1 MTRLIRL
8 VAILLGISIQ
18 LFGVTVSTW
27 AQSPATGQTV
37 SVNGMEVY
45 YEIHGR
51 GDPLVLLHGF
61 TNTGAS
67 WTSVLDK
74 LASEY
79 RVILPDLRGHGRST
93 NPSSEF
99 THKQSA
105 LDVYALLNHLGVEEF
120 QAMGISTGGM
130 TLLHMATMQ
139 PSRVKGMVLIGA
151 ASYSPEENRAIMRSL
166 DPDGQPEE
174 EWARMRQL
182 HAYGDDQIRALWR
195 QFRDLGDNYDD
206 MNFTAPYLSTITAR
220 TLVVHG
226 DRDEYFPVSI
236 PVGEYDA
243 IPNSYLWIVPNGDH
257 VPIFGAMTEHFT
269 ATALAFLGGEWE
281 AP

>member
-1 MTRLIRL
+1 MTWLNRLIK
-8 VAILLGISIQ
+8 ILLAISI
-18 LFGVTVSTW
+18 FPPGSTAQ
-27 AQSPATGQTV
+27 AQSSTTGETV
-37 SVNGMEVY
+37 SVNGMEMFY
-45 YEIHGR
+45 DIQGQ

-61 TNTGAS
+61 SGNGAT
-67 WTSVLDK
+67 WTPVLDE
-74 LASEY
+74 LAKEY
-79 RVILPDLRGHGRST
+79 RLIVPDLRGHGRST
-93 NPSSEF
+93 NPSNEF

-105 LDVYALLNHLGVEEF
+105 LDVFALLNHLEIDEF

-130 TLLHMATMQ
+130 TLLHMATMH
-139 PSRVKGMVLIGA
+139 PSRVEAMVLIGA

-236 PVGEYDA
+236 PVAEYDA

-281 AP
+281 AR